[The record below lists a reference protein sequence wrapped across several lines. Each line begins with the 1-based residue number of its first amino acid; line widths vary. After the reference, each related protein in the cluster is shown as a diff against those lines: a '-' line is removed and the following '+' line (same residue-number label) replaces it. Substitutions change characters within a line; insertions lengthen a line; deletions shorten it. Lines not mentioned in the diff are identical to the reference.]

1 MTGDKFIQELH
12 LKQPRF
18 TYSTCG
24 PFTKHYDRI
33 KKFRE
38 ASNLKHLCKNK
49 LDKACF
55 ALDAAYF
62 DSKDTAKT
70 TILGKIL
77 KVRAYEIAKNWK

>member
-1 MTGDKFIQELH
+1 MTGGKFIQNLH
-12 LKQPRF
+12 LKQPGF
-18 TYSTCG
+18 TYSACG
-24 PFTKHYDRI
+24 PFTEHCDRI

-38 ASNLKHLCKNK
+38 VSNLKHLCKNT